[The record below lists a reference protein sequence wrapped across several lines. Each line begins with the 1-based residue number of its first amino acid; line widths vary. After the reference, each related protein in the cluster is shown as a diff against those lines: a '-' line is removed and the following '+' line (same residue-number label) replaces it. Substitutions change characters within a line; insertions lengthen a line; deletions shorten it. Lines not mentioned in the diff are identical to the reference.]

1 MNEIERE
8 ALRWIERHQGDLV
21 AQLQRLVS
29 VPSVVG
35 AEGECQRVVAELLRG
50 PCDSVDVWEPDALW
64 LERHPAY
71 SLRGTT
77 FTGRPNVVGVVR
89 GRGGGRSLILNAHV
103 DVVDPGPPDAW
114 QYAPWSGAIA
124 EGSLY
129 GRGAA
134 DDKASLAVII
144 FVAQCIRDLGISP
157 AGDLILQSV
166 IDEEWGGAGTL
177 STIHRGYRADAAIV
191 FEPSGLD
198 ICPASRGGQ
207 AFRITVAGKGAHP
220 IRSYEG
226 VSALEKALPIL
237 AALKDL
243 ERVRQERLRTPLFER
258 YPVFAPIVIGKISA
272 DRIPSKVPETCV
284 FEGLMGYAPDETFGE
299 ARQDLEGCVARVA
312 STDPWLREHPPA
324 VEWLAL
330 NKEGAQIPVDHPLV
344 ALMSASFQDVME
356 GRPTIVGFPAGCDL
370 PLLRKYGG
378 MPGLVFGPGNCT
390 IAHSSNEHVPIQEV
404 VSAAKIVAIT
414 ALRWCGK
421 PRDPDGETLGSS
433 S

>member
-1 MNEIERE
+1 MTEIERD
-8 ALRWIERHQGDLV
+8 ALRWIERQQGDLV

-35 AEGECQRVVAELLRG
+35 SEGECQRVVAEMMEEA
-50 PCDSVDVWEPDALW
+50 CDAVDVWEPDASW
-64 LERHPAY
+64 LEQHPAY
-71 SLRGTT
+71 FHRGTD
-77 FTGRPNVVGVVR
+77 FQGRPNVVGIVR
-89 GRGGGRSLILNAHV
+89 GRSAGRSLILNAHV

-114 QYAPWSGAIA
+114 QHAPWSGAIA

-134 DDKASLAVII
+134 DDKAGLAAIL
-144 FVAQCIRDLGISP
+144 FVVQCIRGLGISL
-157 AGDLILQSV
+157 AGNLILQSV

-226 VSALEKALPIL
+226 VSALEKALPVL
-237 AALKDL
+237 TALKEL

-284 FEGLMGYAPDETFGE
+284 FEGLMGYAPDETFGA

-312 STDPWLREHPPA
+312 STDPWLQEHPPA

-344 ALMSASFQDVME
+344 RLMRASFLDVM
-356 GRPTIVGFPAGCDL
+356 GRPPTIAGFPAGCDL
-370 PLLRKYGG
+370 PLLQKYGG
-378 MPGLVFGPGNCT
+378 MPSLVFGPGNCT
-390 IAHSSNEHVPIQEV
+390 LAHSSNEHVPIHEV
-404 VSAAKIVAIT
+404 VSAAEILAIT
-414 ALRWCGK
+414 VLRWCGT
-421 PRDPDGETLGSS
+421 PYGPARSPSA
-433 S
+433 